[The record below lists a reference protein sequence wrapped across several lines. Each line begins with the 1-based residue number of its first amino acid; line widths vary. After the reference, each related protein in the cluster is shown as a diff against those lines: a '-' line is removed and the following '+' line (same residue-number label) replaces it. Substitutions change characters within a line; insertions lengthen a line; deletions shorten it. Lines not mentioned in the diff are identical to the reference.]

1 MAVYYYVAI
10 NSEGNKEKGVIAA
23 DNLENARR
31 ELRNRKLAPLKVSEN
46 NKYNL
51 FNLLV
56 QRKISLKNL
65 VLFTRQLS
73 ALIGGGLP
81 LDKSLKLIGNQSKN
95 GHLKN
100 QVLTLSSR
108 IEEGFSFTEA
118 LKEFPQSFDNLYI
131 SLISAGEAAGDMSG
145 ILEKTAS
152 YLERRSKIQQDIIGA
167 LIYPLVLI
175 ILALV
180 IVGLL
185 LVFVVPNVV
194 NQFDTL
200 NQQLPLLTRVLISI
214 SDFLS
219 GPAIWISLSI
229 LILLLG
235 ISRLIGRN
243 KIRFL
248 FEKHILKIPLIN
260 SFLINAN
267 LARFTSSLSILR
279 NSNVPIIEALN
290 ISTSTISNSFL
301 KGKMN
306 EALSKVSE
314 GDSLAKSLNKVQEI
328 PLLVIQ
334 MIDSGERSG
343 ELDSMLTKAAEYLDQ
358 DFQQSTKIAM
368 NLLEPMVVVLMGSI
382 VASIVVA
389 VLLPLIQM
397 NNLTLIG

>member
-1 MAVYYYVAI
+1 MAAYYYVAI
-10 NSEGNKEKGVIAA
+10 NSEGNKEKGVISA
-23 DNLENARR
+23 DNLENAKR

-219 GPAIWISLSI
+219 GPAIWISLAI

-279 NSNVPIIEALN
+279 NSNVPIIEGLN

-301 KGKMN
+301 KSKMN

>member
-1 MAVYYYVAI
+1 M
-10 NSEGNKEKGVIAA
+10 
-23 DNLENARR
+23 
-31 ELRNRKLAPLKVSEN
+31 
-46 NKYNL
+46 
-51 FNLLV
+51 
-56 QRKISLKNL
+56 
-65 VLFTRQLS
+65 
-73 ALIGGGLP
+73 
-81 LDKSLKLIGNQSKN
+81 
-95 GHLKN
+95 
-100 QVLTLSSR
+100 
-108 IEEGFSFTEA
+108 
-118 LKEFPQSFDNLYI
+118 
-131 SLISAGEAAGDMSG
+131 
-145 ILEKTAS
+145 
-152 YLERRSKIQQDIIGA
+152 
-167 LIYPLVLI
+167 
-175 ILALV
+175 
-180 IVGLL
+180 
-185 LVFVVPNVV
+185 
-194 NQFDTL
+194 
-200 NQQLPLLTRVLISI
+200 
-214 SDFLS
+214 
-219 GPAIWISLSI
+219 
-229 LILLLG
+229 
-235 ISRLIGRN
+235 
-243 KIRFL
+243 
-248 FEKHILKIPLIN
+248 LKIPLIN

-328 PLLVIQ
+328 PFLVIQ

>member
-1 MAVYYYVAI
+1 MAAYNYVAI
-10 NSEGNKEKGVIAA
+10 NSEGNKEKGVISA
-23 DNLENARR
+23 DNLENAKR

-56 QRKISLKNL
+56 QKKISLKNL

-73 ALIGGGLP
+73 TLIGGGLP
-81 LDKSLKLIGNQSKN
+81 LEKSLKLIGNQSKN
-95 GHLKN
+95 GNLKN

-219 GPAIWISLSI
+219 GPAIWISLAI
-229 LILLLG
+229 LILLVG
-235 ISRLIGRN
+235 ISKLIGRN

-290 ISTSTISNSFL
+290 ISTSTISNNFL

>member
-46 NKYNL
+46 NKFNL

>member
-1 MAVYYYVAI
+1 
-10 NSEGNKEKGVIAA
+10 
-23 DNLENARR
+23 
-31 ELRNRKLAPLKVSEN
+31 
-46 NKYNL
+46 
-51 FNLLV
+51 
-56 QRKISLKNL
+56 
-65 VLFTRQLS
+65 
-73 ALIGGGLP
+73 
-81 LDKSLKLIGNQSKN
+81 
-95 GHLKN
+95 
-100 QVLTLSSR
+100 
-108 IEEGFSFTEA
+108 
-118 LKEFPQSFDNLYI
+118 
-131 SLISAGEAAGDMSG
+131 MSG

-219 GPAIWISLSI
+219 GPAIWISLAI

>member
-95 GHLKN
+95 GNLKN

-219 GPAIWISLSI
+219 GPAIWISLAI

>member
-1 MAVYYYVAI
+1 MAAYNYVAI

-73 ALIGGGLP
+73 TLIGGGLP
-81 LDKSLKLIGNQSKN
+81 LEKSLKLIGNQSKN
-95 GHLKN
+95 GNLKN

-200 NQQLPLLTRVLISI
+200 NQQLPLLTRALISI

-219 GPAIWISLSI
+219 GPAIWITLAI
-229 LILLLG
+229 FILLFA

-243 KIRFL
+243 KIRF
-248 FEKHILKIPLIN
+248 FFDKHILKIPLIN

-279 NSNVPIIEALN
+279 NSNVPIIEGLN

-301 KGKMN
+301 KSKMN

>member
-219 GPAIWISLSI
+219 GPAIWISLAI

>member
-1 MAVYYYVAI
+1 M
-10 NSEGNKEKGVIAA
+10 S
-23 DNLENARR
+23 
-31 ELRNRKLAPLKVSEN
+31 
-46 NKYNL
+46 
-51 FNLLV
+51 
-56 QRKISLKNL
+56 
-65 VLFTRQLS
+65 T
-73 ALIGGGLP
+73 LIGGGLP
-81 LDKSLKLIGNQSKN
+81 LEKSLKLIGNQSKKWN
-95 GHLKN
+95 LKN

-219 GPAIWISLSI
+219 GPAIWISLAI

-248 FEKHILKIPLIN
+248 FDKHILKIPLIN

-279 NSNVPIIEALN
+279 NSNVPIIEGLN

-301 KGKMN
+301 KSKMN

>member
-1 MAVYYYVAI
+1 MICQEY
-10 NSEGNKEKGVIAA
+10 
-23 DNLENARR
+23 
-31 ELRNRKLAPLKVSEN
+31 
-46 NKYNL
+46 
-51 FNLLV
+51 
-56 QRKISLKNL
+56 
-65 VLFTRQLS
+65 
-73 ALIGGGLP
+73 
-81 LDKSLKLIGNQSKN
+81 
-95 GHLKN
+95 
-100 QVLTLSSR
+100 
-108 IEEGFSFTEA
+108 
-118 LKEFPQSFDNLYI
+118 
-131 SLISAGEAAGDMSG
+131 
-145 ILEKTAS
+145 LEKTAS

-219 GPAIWISLSI
+219 GPAIWISLAI

-290 ISTSTISNSFL
+290 ISTSTIS
-301 KGKMN
+301 K
-306 EALSKVSE
+306 
-314 GDSLAKSLNKVQEI
+314 
-328 PLLVIQ
+328 
-334 MIDSGERSG
+334 
-343 ELDSMLTKAAEYLDQ
+343 
-358 DFQQSTKIAM
+358 
-368 NLLEPMVVVLMGSI
+368 
-382 VASIVVA
+382 
-389 VLLPLIQM
+389 
-397 NNLTLIG
+397 

>member
-1 MAVYYYVAI
+1 MAAYNYVAI
-10 NSEGNKEKGVIAA
+10 NSEGNKEKGVISA
-23 DNLENARR
+23 DNLENAKR

-73 ALIGGGLP
+73 TLIGGGLP
-81 LDKSLKLIGNQSKN
+81 LEKSLKLIGNQSKN
-95 GHLKN
+95 GNLKN

-219 GPAIWISLSI
+219 GPAIWLSFAI
-229 LILLLG
+229 FFLLFGLSG
-235 ISRLIGRN
+235 LIGKN
-243 KIRFL
+243 KIRF
-248 FEKHILKIPLIN
+248 FFDKHMLKIPLIN

-279 NSNVPIIEALN
+279 NSNVPIIEGLN

-301 KGKMN
+301 KSKMN

>member
-1 MAVYYYVAI
+1 MAAYNYVAI
-10 NSEGNKEKGVIAA
+10 NSEGNKEKGVISA
-23 DNLENARR
+23 DNLENAKR

-56 QRKISLKNL
+56 QKKISLKNL

-219 GPAIWISLSI
+219 GPAIWISLAI

-279 NSNVPIIEALN
+279 NSNVPIIEGLN

-301 KGKMN
+301 KSKMN

>member
-81 LDKSLKLIGNQSKN
+81 LDKSLKLIGNQSKD

-219 GPAIWISLSI
+219 GPAIWISLAI

>member
-1 MAVYYYVAI
+1 
-10 NSEGNKEKGVIAA
+10 
-23 DNLENARR
+23 
-31 ELRNRKLAPLKVSEN
+31 
-46 NKYNL
+46 
-51 FNLLV
+51 
-56 QRKISLKNL
+56 
-65 VLFTRQLS
+65 
-73 ALIGGGLP
+73 
-81 LDKSLKLIGNQSKN
+81 
-95 GHLKN
+95 
-100 QVLTLSSR
+100 VLTLSSR

-219 GPAIWISLSI
+219 GPAIWISLAI

>member
-31 ELRNRKLAPLKVSEN
+31 ELRNRKLTPLKVSEN

-95 GHLKN
+95 GNLKN

-219 GPAIWISLSI
+219 GPAIWISLAI

>member
-145 ILEKTAS
+145 KLEKTAS

-219 GPAIWISLSI
+219 GPAIWISLAI

>member
-95 GHLKN
+95 GNLKN

-167 LIYPLVLI
+167 LIYPIVLI
-175 ILALV
+175 VLALV

-219 GPAIWISLSI
+219 GPAIWISLAI

>member
-81 LDKSLKLIGNQSKN
+81 LDKSLKLIGHQSKN

-108 IEEGFSFTEA
+108 IEEGFSFTET

-167 LIYPLVLI
+167 LTNLH
-175 ILALV
+175 
-180 IVGLL
+180 G
-185 LVFVVPNVV
+185 
-194 NQFDTL
+194 
-200 NQQLPLLTRVLISI
+200 
-214 SDFLS
+214 
-219 GPAIWISLSI
+219 
-229 LILLLG
+229 
-235 ISRLIGRN
+235 
-243 KIRFL
+243 KIQ
-248 FEKHILKIPLIN
+248 IN
-260 SFLINAN
+260 L
-267 LARFTSSLSILR
+267 
-279 NSNVPIIEALN
+279 
-290 ISTSTISNSFL
+290 
-301 KGKMN
+301 
-306 EALSKVSE
+306 
-314 GDSLAKSLNKVQEI
+314 
-328 PLLVIQ
+328 
-334 MIDSGERSG
+334 ERYK
-343 ELDSMLTKAAEYLDQ
+343 T
-358 DFQQSTKIAM
+358 
-368 NLLEPMVVVLMGSI
+368 
-382 VASIVVA
+382 
-389 VLLPLIQM
+389 
-397 NNLTLIG
+397 

>member
-108 IEEGFSFTEA
+108 IEEGFSFTET

-219 GPAIWISLSI
+219 GPAIWISLAI

>member
-95 GHLKN
+95 GNLKN

-108 IEEGFSFTEA
+108 IEEVFSFTEA

-219 GPAIWISLSI
+219 GPAIWISLAI

-389 VLLPLIQM
+389 VLLHLIQM